1 MFMKKAFKI
10 SPIILAAIILLLT
23 RGCKKE
29 EITGDIVYPI
39 THWPVIKALEA
50 TNIADSTATL
60 NGTVITYG
68 LSTTVTFEY
77 GSTTSYGSIATAC
90 QILATGDSITY
101 VSVNISGLTPCM
113 PYHFRV
119 RAENS
124 LWTNFL
130 SSDLTFIPGHIPTVT
145 TSLSGK
151 TATAVIIEGNI
162 TDEGGS
168 EITDRGVSWVRS
180 SPIFNGRGIY
190 MLQQSLSATS
200 KRTHDGTGTGCF
212 TSNLTGLQ
220 LNTIYFAQAYATTC
234 AGTAYGNI
242 ISFKTPQ

>member
-1 MFMKKAFKI
+1 MVMKKVIWIYQIFLTV
-10 SPIILAAIILLLT
+10 IIVFLAA
-23 RGCKKE
+23 GCKKE
-29 EITGDIVYPI
+29 GITGDIEYPV
-39 THWPVIKALEA
+39 THWPVVKASEA
-50 TNIADSTATL
+50 TNISNSTATL

-90 QILATGDSITY
+90 QSPVTGDSITY
-101 VSVNISGLTPCM
+101 VSADISGLTPCM

-151 TATAVIIEGNI
+151 TATTIIVEGNI
-162 TDEGGS
+162 TGCTD
-168 EITDRGVSWVRS
+168 IIDRGF
-180 SPIFNGRGIY
+180 IFNGMIRGGVYIV
-190 MLQQSLSATS
+190 
-200 KRTHDGTGTGCF
+200 THDGTGTGSF
-212 TSNLTGLQ
+212 IRTFNKLIPGRNYRVQS
-220 LNTIYFAQAYATTC
+220 YAKNS
-234 AGTAYGNI
+234 AGIAYGNVCI
-242 ISFKTPQ
+242 FTTSP